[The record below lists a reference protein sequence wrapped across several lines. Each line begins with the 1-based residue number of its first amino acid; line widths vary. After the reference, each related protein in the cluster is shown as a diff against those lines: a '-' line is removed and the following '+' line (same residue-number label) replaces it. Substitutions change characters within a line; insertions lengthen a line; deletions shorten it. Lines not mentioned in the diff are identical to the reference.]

1 MITYRLGALLLAV
14 FNTLA
19 WSGAQPM
26 PNYHVDFEDI
36 LQRNAVPKWWQ
47 TGAFYQIYPRSF
59 KDSNGDGVGDLN
71 GIADQLPYLKELG
84 ITATWLSPIFTS
96 PMADFGYDIANFTTI
111 APIFGTMEDFENLM
125 AVAKRL
131 DVKIILDFVPNHSS
145 DECEWFR
152 RSAARDPQFKDFYV
166 WHPGRV
172 INGKRQPPSNWIS
185 VFRGSAWQ
193 WHEGRQE
200 YYLHQFVKKQ
210 PDLNYRNPKVRE
222 TMNVSEFDGLS
233 YAFDIRSFSSQDVLR
248 FWLAKGV
255 SGFRIDAVPH
265 VFEIAPDAQ
274 GQYSDEPRNDWNNDP
289 EDYGYLQHVYTV
301 DQPETIDLVY
311 SWRAVLDSFAREHG
325 GEERILMAE
334 TYSPI
339 DIVMQYYGN
348 ATTEGAQLPFN
359 FMLISE
365 VSNSSNAYNY
375 ADTLKKWLEH
385 MPQGRTANWVL
396 GNHDK
401 PRVGSRLGRDRI
413 DMMNMLTATLPGAS
427 VTYQGE
433 ELGMTDVWISW
444 KDTVDPSA
452 CNTNPRIYE
461 KYTRD
466 PERTPFQWSSDQ
478 DAGFSNAS
486 RTWLPIA
493 PDYKQVNVEIE
504 RGRPLSNL
512 NVFKQLWQLR
522 KQSKTLQL
530 GDTEIKALNDA
541 VLAVKRHLTK
551 DSTIL
556 TVLNI
561 YDGVETLDLQRSFP
575 GLPSQL
581 IVIVVTGRSR
591 VKVGDLIESSS
602 LQLQPKDSLVLQSAS
617 SYYSYA
623 FNGQL
628 RLLPVLGF
636 YLWLAQVVLYLSHR

>member
-1 MITYRLGALLLAV
+1 MISHRLGAVLFVLLHIFGV
-14 FNTLA
+14 S
-19 WSGAQPM
+19 WSQPF

-36 LQRNAVPKWWQ
+36 LKKNEGPKWWQ

-59 KDSNGDGVGDLN
+59 KDSNGDGIGDLN
-71 GIADQLPYLKELG
+71 GIADKLPYLKELG

-96 PMADFGYDIANFTTI
+96 PMADFGYDIANFTEI
-111 APIFGTMEDFENLM
+111 APIFGTMSDFENLM
-125 AVAKRL
+125 KVAKKL
-131 DVKIILDFVPNHSS
+131 DIKIILDFVPNHSS

-152 RSAARDPQFKDFYV
+152 RSAAKDPEFKDFYV
-166 WHPGRV
+166 WHPGRIV
-172 INGKRQPPSNWIS
+172 NGVRHPPSNWIS
-185 VFRGSAWQ
+185 VFRGSAWE

-222 TMNVSEFDGLS
+222 AMNN
-233 YAFDIRSFSSQDVLR
+233 VLR

-274 GQYSDEPRNDWNNDP
+274 GQYRDEPRNDWNNDP
-289 EDYGYLQHVYTV
+289 EDYGYLQHIYTV

-311 SWRAVLDSFAREHG
+311 SWRAVLDAFEYENG

-339 DIVMQYYGN
+339 DIVMKYYGN
-348 ATTEGAQLPFN
+348 GTTEGAQLPFN
-359 FMLISE
+359 FLLISE
-365 VSNSSNAYNY
+365 LSNSSNAHDYEG
-375 ADTLKKWLEH
+375 TVMKWLQN
-385 MPQGRTANWVL
+385 MPEGRTANWVL

-401 PRVGSRLGRDRI
+401 PRVGSRLGKDRV
-413 DMMNMLTATLPGAS
+413 DMLNMLTATLPGAS

-433 ELGMTDVWISW
+433 ELGMTNVWISW

-452 CNTNPRIYE
+452 CNTNPSIYE
-461 KYTRD
+461 QFTRD
-466 PERTPFQWSSDQ
+466 PERTPFQWSNAQ

-486 RTWLPIA
+486 KTWLPIA
-493 PDYKQVNVEIE
+493 LDYKQVNVEQE
-504 RGRPLSNL
+504 RQRPLSHL

-530 GDTEIKALNDA
+530 GNTKVKAVSDR
-541 VLAVKRHLTK
+541 VLAVMRSHQEDYAL
-551 DSTIL
+551 L
-556 TVLNI
+556 TVLNL
-561 YDGVETLDLQRSFP
+561 YDGVETVNLTQSFP
-575 GLPSQL
+575 GLPAQFKVL
-581 IVIVVTGRSR
+581 VVTERSTA
-591 VKVGDLIESSS
+591 KVGDLVNSSS
-602 LQLQPKDSLVLQSAS
+602 LQLHPKDSLILQSTS

-623 FNGQL
+623 TNGEV
-628 RLLPVLGF
+628 RLLPVLGV
-636 YLWLAQVVLYLSHR
+636 YLFLAQVVLYVSNR

>member
-1 MITYRLGALLLAV
+1 MISHRLGAVLFVLLHIFGV
-14 FNTLA
+14 S
-19 WSGAQPM
+19 WSQPF

-36 LQRNAVPKWWQ
+36 LKKNEGPKWWQ

-71 GIADQLPYLKELG
+71 GIADKLPYLKELG

-96 PMADFGYDIANFTTI
+96 PMADFGYDIANFTEI
-111 APIFGTMEDFENLM
+111 APIFGTMSDFENLM
-125 AVAKRL
+125 KVAKKL
-131 DVKIILDFVPNHSS
+131 DINIILDFVPNHSS

-152 RSAARDPQFKDFYV
+152 RSAAKDPEFKDFYV

-172 INGKRQPPSNWIS
+172 VNGVRHPPSNWIS
-185 VFRGSAWQ
+185 VFRGSAWE

-210 PDLNYRNPKVRE
+210 PDLNYRSPKVRE
-222 TMNVSEFDGLS
+222 AMNN
-233 YAFDIRSFSSQDVLR
+233 VLR

-274 GQYSDEPRNDWNNDP
+274 SQYPDEPRNDWNNDP
-289 EDYGYLQHVYTV
+289 EDYGYLQHIYTV

-311 SWRAVLDSFAREHG
+311 SWRAVLDAFEYENG

-339 DIVMQYYGN
+339 DIVMKYYGN
-348 ATTEGAQLPFN
+348 GTTEGAQLPFN
-359 FMLISE
+359 FLLISE
-365 VSNSSNAYNY
+365 LSNSSNAHDYES
-375 ADTLKKWLEH
+375 TVMKWLQN
-385 MPQGRTANWVL
+385 MPEGRTANWVL

-401 PRVGSRLGRDRI
+401 PRVGSRLGKDRV
-413 DMMNMLTATLPGAS
+413 DMLNMLTATLPGAS

-433 ELGMTDVWISW
+433 ELGMTNVWISW

-452 CNTNPRIYE
+452 CNTNPSIYE
-461 KYTRD
+461 QFTRD
-466 PERTPFQWSSDQ
+466 PERTPFQWSKAQ

-486 RTWLPIA
+486 KTWLPIA
-493 PDYKQVNVEIE
+493 LDYKQVNVEQE
-504 RGRPLSNL
+504 RQRPLSHL

-522 KQSKTLQL
+522 KESKTLQL
-530 GDTEIKALNDA
+530 GNTKVKAVSDG
-541 VLAVKRHLTK
+541 VLAVLRSHQEDYAL
-551 DSTIL
+551 L
-556 TVLNI
+556 TVLNLF
-561 YDGVETLDLQRSFP
+561 DGVETVNLTQSFP
-575 GLPSQL
+575 GLPAQFKVL
-581 IVIVVTGRSR
+581 VITERSTA
-591 VKVGDLIESSS
+591 KVGDLVNSSS
-602 LQLQPKDSLVLQSAS
+602 LQLHPKDSLILQSTS

-623 FNGQL
+623 TNGEV
-628 RLLPVLGF
+628 RLLPVLGV
-636 YLWLAQVVLYLSHR
+636 YLFLAQVVLYVSNR

>member
-1 MITYRLGALLLAV
+1 MITHRLGAVLFVLLYILGE
-14 FNTLA
+14 T
-19 WSGAQPM
+19 WSQPY

-36 LQRNAVPKWWQ
+36 LKRNEGPKWWQ

-96 PMADFGYDIANFTTI
+96 PMADFGYDIANFTEI
-111 APIFGTMEDFENLM
+111 ASIFGTMSDFENLM
-125 AVAKRL
+125 KVAKKL
-131 DVKIILDFVPNHSS
+131 DIKIILDFVPNHSS

-152 RSAARDPQFKDFYV
+152 RSAAKDPEYKDFYV
-166 WHPGRV
+166 WHPGRIV
-172 INGKRQPPSNWIS
+172 NGVRQPPSNWIS
-185 VFRGSAWQ
+185 VFRGSAWE
-193 WHEGRQE
+193 WHEGRKE

-222 TMNVSEFDGLS
+222 AMNN
-233 YAFDIRSFSSQDVLR
+233 VLR

-274 GQYSDEPRNDWNNDP
+274 GQYRDEPRNDWDNDP
-289 EDYGYLQHVYTV
+289 EDYGYLQHIYTV

-311 SWRAVLDSFAREHG
+311 SWRAVLDAFVYENG

-339 DIVMQYYGN
+339 DIVMKYYGN
-348 ATTEGAQLPFN
+348 GTAEGAQLPFN
-359 FMLISE
+359 FLLISE
-365 VSNSSNAYNY
+365 LSNSSNAHNY
-375 ADTLKKWLEH
+375 EDTVMKWLQN
-385 MPQGRTANWVL
+385 MPEGRTANWVL

-401 PRVGSRLGRDRI
+401 PRVGSRLGRDRV
-413 DMMNMLTATLPGAS
+413 DMLNMLTSTLPGAS

-452 CNTNPRIYE
+452 CNTNPNIYE
-461 KYTRD
+461 QFTRD
-466 PERTPFQWSSDQ
+466 PERTPFQWSGAQ

-486 RTWLPIA
+486 KTWLPIA
-493 PDYKQVNVEIE
+493 LDYKQVNVERE
-504 RGRPLSNL
+504 RQRPLSHL

-522 KQSKTLQL
+522 NQSKTLQF
-530 GDTEIKALNDA
+530 GNTKVKAVSDA
-541 VLAVKRHLTK
+541 VLAVMRYHQE
-551 DSTIL
+551 DSTL
-556 TVLNI
+556 VTVLNI
-561 YDGVETLDLQRSFP
+561 FDGVETINLQQSFP
-575 GLPSQL
+575 GLPTQFKVL
-581 IVIVVTGRSR
+581 VVTERSIA
-591 VKVGDLIESSS
+591 KVGDVVKSSS
-602 LQLQPKDSLVLQSAS
+602 LQLQPKDSLILQSTS

-623 FNGQL
+623 TNGEV
-628 RLLPVLGF
+628 RLLPVLGV
-636 YLWLAQVVLYLSHR
+636 YLFLAQVVLYVSNR